1 MSYTSY
7 KLAKKFGWDAKSTA
21 RGGLLHD
28 LFYYDWR
35 ETKFTKS
42 HAWIH
47 PRIAVRNAR
56 KITDLNAK
64 EEDIIIKHMWGATL
78 APPRY
83 KESFVVTMVDKY
95 WAVKEASEPW
105 RKKMAKRRFF
115 HRKMLK
121 S

>member
-1 MSYTSY
+1 ML
-7 KLAKKFGWDAKSTA
+7 KVRLGWPLARPLLLWLA
-21 RGGLLHD
+21 RDQVYQESRLD
-28 LFYYDWR
+28 
-35 ETKFTKS
+35 S
-42 HAWIH
+42 S
-47 PRIAVRNAR
+47 PIAVRNAR

-105 RKKMAKRRFF
+105 RKKDGQKEIFF
-115 HRKMLK
+115 IEKC
-121 S
+121 